1 MVVGKT
7 KLQKGHLFPRIM
19 VEWKMA
25 GRQATHLPHNIFR
38 FQVFVGYLFPST
50 KVGTFFVRRCYLSYF
65 VPMNKI
71 PSKYHMPS
79 KPNNLHFLG
88 VMNGYDMTHIL
99 EGLKTLHSSHG
110 LVVVGVSGLS
120 CPLQSLMYGVLSWN
134 SSWKKTRLTGQIWW
148 EGSQK
153 WCFFWVKVRSFL

>member
-25 GRQATHLPHNIFR
+25 RRQATHLPHNIFR

-50 KVGTFFVRRCYLSYF
+50 KVGTFFVGRCYLSKPFPWTKYI
-65 VPMNKI
+65 KI
-71 PSKYHMPS
+71 PHAIKTQQPS
-79 KPNNLHFLG
+79 FFR
-88 VMNGYDMTHIL
+88 GYDMTHIL
-99 EGLKTLHSSHG
+99 EGLKKPCMG
-110 LVVVGVSGLS
+110 IPWVGWEGVSGLS

-134 SSWKKTRLTGQIWW
+134 SSWKKHKTGQIWW

-153 WCFFWVKVRSFL
+153 WCFFKGKWEVL

>member
-25 GRQATHLPHNIFR
+25 RRQATHLPHNIFR

-50 KVGTFFVRRCYLSYF
+50 KVGTFFVRRCYLSKPFPWTKYI
-65 VPMNKI
+65 KI
-71 PSKYHMPS
+71 HQNTNMPS

-88 VMNGYDMTHIL
+88 VMTWPIF
-99 EGLKTLHSSHG
+99 LKALKNPAFFPW
-110 LVVVGVSGLS
+110 VGWGRGVRPQLS
-120 CPLQSLMYGVLSWN
+120 PAIIDVRCPQLKFKL
-134 SSWKKTRLTGQIWW
+134 KKKHKTGQIWW

-153 WCFFWVKVRSFL
+153 WLFF